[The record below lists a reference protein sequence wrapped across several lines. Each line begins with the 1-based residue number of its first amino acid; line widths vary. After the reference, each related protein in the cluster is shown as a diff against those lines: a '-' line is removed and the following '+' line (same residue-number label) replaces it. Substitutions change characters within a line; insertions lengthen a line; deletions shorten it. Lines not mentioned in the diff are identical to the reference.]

1 MKSRRWEK
9 LLTNKPSEKGGTHGD
24 VIAGRLK
31 SKLNKM
37 RGYAERTLSSH
48 ET

>member
-9 LLTNKPSEKGGTHGD
+9 LLTNEPSEKGGTHAN

-37 RGYAERTLSSH
+37 RGYVERTLSSR

>member
-9 LLTNKPSEKGGTHGD
+9 ILTNEPSEKGGTHDD

-31 SKLNKM
+31 SKLNM
-37 RGYAERTLSSH
+37 RGYAERTLSLR